1 MKQPS
6 KRTTKPAQTRTPAP
20 SPAYDPVGSDNR
32 DPALRDTAGPGPR
45 AMGGASLVV
54 AVAIV
59 AILGFG
65 LWVYSSISTPQ
76 PGGTD
81 AVETGS
87 TTQAQPGTSPEQRPP
102 PAQSQGTTTQQ

>member
-1 MKQPS
+1 VKQPS
-6 KRTTKPAQTRTPAP
+6 KRTTKPARTKTSAP
-20 SPAYDPVGSDNR
+20 SPAYDPAGSDHR
-32 DPALRDTAGPGPR
+32 DPALRDTAGSGPR

-54 AVAIV
+54 AVALV

-65 LWVYSSISTPQ
+65 LWVFSSISTPP

-87 TTQAQPGTSPEQRPP
+87 TTQAQPGTSPEQQPP
-102 PAQSQGTTTQQ
+102 PAQGTTQQ

>member
-6 KRTTKPAQTRTPAP
+6 KRTVKPARTKTSAP
-20 SPAYDPVGSDNR
+20 SPAYDPAGSDHR
-32 DPALRDTAGPGPR
+32 DPALRDTAGSGPR

-54 AVAIV
+54 AVALV

-65 LWVYSSISTPQ
+65 LWVFSSISAPP
-76 PGGTD
+76 PGGSD

-87 TTQAQPGTSPEQRPP
+87 TTQAQPGTSPEQQQP
-102 PAQSQGTTTQQ
+102 PAQGTTQQ